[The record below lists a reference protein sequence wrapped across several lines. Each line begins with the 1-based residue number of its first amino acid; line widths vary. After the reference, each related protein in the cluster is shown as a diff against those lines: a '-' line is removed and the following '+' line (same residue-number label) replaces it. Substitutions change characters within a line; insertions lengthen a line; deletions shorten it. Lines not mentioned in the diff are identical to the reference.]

1 MSAMP
6 PRCPVR
12 PCPPSPAG
20 RGGGCSRCSADPAP
34 LPLRSGSAA
43 LACGTCALGGAVLT
57 PEHDTARGSRS
68 HTGPTGPDPNRP
80 WPGAGGRGPGLAG
93 PGVAGP
99 GVGWPGREWRP
110 LPPGSAQGGGGSSE
124 REFPLW
130 PRESSLWNEL
140 GTGKLMTRSGRED
153 WPKLCPSFPPSC
165 LFDFTLS
172 HHTVFTL
179 KALKHPIS
187 ILPVM

>member
-1 MSAMP
+1 MP

-80 WPGAGGRGPGLAG
+80 WPGAG
-93 PGVAGP
+93 
-99 GVGWPGREWRP
+99 VGWPGREWRP
-110 LPPGSAQGGGGSSE
+110 LPPARLSARRRRQQ
-124 REFPLW
+124 R
-130 PRESSLWNEL
+130 
-140 GTGKLMTRSGRED
+140 TGIPALAQRKL
-153 WPKLCPSFPPSC
+153 
-165 LFDFTLS
+165 
-172 HHTVFTL
+172 
-179 KALKHPIS
+179 ALKRARYRKADDKKWEGR
-187 ILPVM
+187 LT